1 MCGSDGTGKV
11 PGQEEYET
19 AFTQGCT
26 AMLDPEQAKTVTDK
40 VLKSVAFLRRL
51 QSLQAP
57 FSKRFGASSEGGALS
72 SVFEAAQS
80 MAASTLAKATALFT
94 KFASLYATK
103 VVENLSEGRSCTE
116 DDSFCILDPRQRQ
129 GTAAEF
135 KGQKYSE
142 VIVFILGGGCYSEF
156 FNLQDLLK
164 HKTTA
169 GSPLRNIIYGCTELL
184 SGDEFSAQLQKLSK

>member
-1 MCGSDGTGKV
+1 MGKV
-11 PGQEEYET
+11 PGQEEYEA

-26 AMLDPEQAKTVTDK
+26 AMLDPEQAKLATEK

-51 QSLQAP
+51 QGLQTP
-57 FSKRFGASSEGGALS
+57 FSKRFGGGGESGSSLS
-72 SVFEAAQS
+72 SLLTSAQS
-80 MAASTLAKATALFT
+80 MAASTIAKAASFFT
-94 KFASLYATK
+94 KFASLYVTK
-103 VVENLSEGRSCTE
+103 VAENLSEGRSCAE

-129 GTAAEF
+129 GDASEF

-164 HKTTA
+164 HKA
-169 GSPLRNIIYGCTELL
+169 A
-184 SGDEFSAQLQKLSK
+184 SG